1 VSWKP
6 TALAALVVIGAG
18 LGAGAAIGGKTET
31 KIRTVEVAARAGN
44 TPTEGAK
51 PTPDAS
57 PSGPTAAGTTA
68 TTTGAPQT
76 TPPTLFAGQP
86 LVLRDTACDGG
97 DTYVTLDDPPSVTK
111 SSSTDDVFEYGGCGE
126 DKPTI
131 SIGSEIEASPLPD
144 PDGGRDACLSALR
157 SDEAASSIIAS
168 EGIAVCFRTPSD
180 TIAKVVV
187 DKVDRDGTA
196 HVSATG
202 WSDK

>member
-6 TALAALVVIGAG
+6 TALAALIVIGAG

-31 KIRTVEVAARAGN
+31 RIRTVEAAARPSDA
-44 TPTEGAK
+44 PTEGAK

-57 PSGPTAAGTTA
+57 PSGPTAPGTTA
-68 TTTGAPQT
+68 TPAGAPQT

-86 LVLRDTACDGG
+86 LVLRDPACDGE
-97 DTYVTLDDPPSVTK
+97 TNVTLDDPPSVAK
-111 SSSTDDVFEYGGCGE
+111 SSSTDDAFEYGGCGV